1 MKQNLKYPLVR
12 LPQET
17 DLILYLICEEL
28 KSKRLAQGL
37 DQAGFDYSPFQPHLD
52 SAILAALGMTD
63 ERNETYDFY
72 YSVIA
77 EHAKKLE
84 PENDSVIREAL
95 EVYQILV
102 AKGRRN
108 K

>member
-1 MKQNLKYPLVR
+1 MKPDLLSQPDLV
-12 LPQET
+12 
-17 DLILYLICEEL
+17 LYLIGEEL

-63 ERNETYDFY
+63 ERNETYEFY
-72 YSVIA
+72 YNVIA

-95 EVYQILV
+95 NVYQMLV
-102 AKGRRN
+102 THKKG
-108 K
+108 